1 MLFRSSAESFYD
13 YLRRNNISESKY
25 SASDSGTRHKMQQDY
40 EKNGLKKGEEVHYF
54 DLTPEAKE
62 SFLKKGQPMF
72 AVAPALAITDEDSR
86 REVLEKL
93 FNSKK

>member
-1 MLFRSSAESFYD
+1 MLQDFDKYPANSTERANLRKLQESANDLPNED
-13 YLRRNNISESKY
+13 
-25 SASDSGTRHKMQQDY
+25 
-40 EKNGLKKGEEVHYF
+40 VHYF

-72 AVAPALAITDEDSR
+72 AAAPIGLTDEDTR